1 MGRAGIMHSVA
12 ARCFWIMARKRK
24 KNRSYKWLRLLLPF
38 LVLLAVWLYENRPV
52 AQSGKPASELATPKF
67 TKSVKSQLIE
77 HAGYTVSYN
86 EQRRNP
92 NWVAYE
98 LTAEEVAGKE
108 SRGSDFI
115 RDPLV
120 IGRQADDSDYRK
132 SGWDRGHL
140 APAGDMKWSPKAMEE
155 SFYMSNISPQNNNLN
170 RGVWKSIEEKVRDI
184 AVKYGSVIVVTGP
197 VFTTKKG
204 LGSIGKNRVLIP
216 NAFYK
221 ALLVDD
227 GGYETIGFYCENVA
241 GKKALSSY
249 AISVDQLEE
258 ITGIDFFPALPD
270 DVEDIAENHY
280 DLKVWGIKNKKK

>member
-1 MGRAGIMHSVA
+1 MLIA
-12 ARCFWIMARKRK
+12 
-24 KNRSYKWLRLLLPF
+24 
-38 LVLLAVWLYENRPV
+38 LVLWLYENRSRTVIP
-52 AQSGKPASELATPKF
+52 SGKLSAELVVPGF
-67 TKSVKSQLIE
+67 VKSVKSQIIGHL
-77 HAGYTVSYN
+77 GYTVSYN

-98 LTAEEVAGKE
+98 LTAKEVAGQE
-108 SRGSDFI
+108 SRGDDFVK
-115 RDPLV
+115 DPQV
-120 IGRQADDSDYRK
+120 IGRQADDSDYRN

-140 APAGDMKWSPKAMEE
+140 APAADMKWSPEAMAE

-170 RGVWKSIEEKVRDI
+170 RGVWKQIEEKVRDI
-184 AVKYGSVIVVTGP
+184 AVEYGSVIVVTGP

-221 ALLVDD
+221 VLLVDN
-227 GGYETIGFYCENVA
+227 GGYETIGFYCENIA

-249 AISVDQLEE
+249 VMSVDQIEE

-270 DVEDIAENHY
+270 DVENVVESRY
-280 DLKVWGIKNKKK
+280 DLKVWRIKAPKKK